1 MLKETIYAQ
10 GVLAKKAADE
20 MRNMSVIKRNR
31 ALKEMADALRRQE
44 NAILMENKK
53 DMGKGRASGLS
64 RAMLDRL
71 LLTGNR
77 IEAMAAGLEQLIS
90 LDDPVGSMTKAWKR
104 PNGIEIG
111 VIKVPLGV
119 IGMIYEARPNVT
131 VEAAGLA
138 VKTANTVILKGSS
151 TAHNSNK
158 ILVYILDNAAR
169 NAGLPDGTIQVIDSL
184 DREAVQVML
193 TMNDY
198 LNVLIP
204 RGGAGLIETVVKGST
219 VPVIETGTGNCHA
232 YVDATADLEMA
243 LKIVINGKTRRPS
256 VCNTLETCLV
266 EEEMMAEFLPLLA
279 LALEKKKVEVRA
291 CEKSREFFKDA
302 KLATEEDYATEFLDY
317 ILAVKKVKDV
327 NEAIAHINTYGTMHS
342 EVIITDDYEN
352 ARTFQKGVDA
362 ACVYVNASTCF
373 SDGEEFGFGAEI
385 GISTQK
391 LHARGPLGLDAL
403 TSIKYVIN
411 GDGQIRE

>member
-10 GVLAKKAADE
+10 GALSKKAANE

-53 DMGKGRASGLS
+53 DMEKGRASGLS

-77 IEAMAAGLEQLIS
+77 IEAMAAGLEQLIG

-111 VIKVPLGV
+111 VVKVPLGV

-138 VKTANTVILKGSS
+138 IKTANTVILKGSS

-158 ILVYILDNAAR
+158 ILVYILNNAAR
-169 NAGLPDGTIQVIDSL
+169 NAGLPEGAIQLIDSL
-184 DREAVQVML
+184 EREAVQVML

-198 LNVLIP
+198 LDVLIP

-232 YVDATADLEMA
+232 YVDTSADLEMA
-243 LKIVINGKTRRPS
+243 LKIVLNGKTQRPS
-256 VCNTLETCLV
+256 VCNALETCLV
-266 EEEMMAEFLPLLA
+266 AEDMLADFLPLLA
-279 LALEKKKVEVRA
+279 PALEEKKVEVRA
-291 CEKSREFFKDA
+291 CAQSREFFKDA
-302 KLATEEDYATEFLDY
+302 KLATEENYAKEFSDY
-317 ILAVKKVKDV
+317 ILAVKVVKDV
-327 NEAIAHINTYGTMHS
+327 DEAINHINKYGTMHS
-342 EVIITDDYEN
+342 EVIITDDYER
-352 ARTFQKGVDA
+352 ARIFQRGIDA
-362 ACVYVNASTCF
+362 ACVYVNASTRF

-391 LHARGPLGLDAL
+391 LHARGPMGLDAL

>member
-1 MLKETIYAQ
+1 MLKETIYEQ
-10 GVLAKKAADE
+10 GALSKKAANV
-20 MRNMSVIKRNR
+20 MRTMPVLKRNR

-53 DMGKGRASGLS
+53 DMEKGRTSGMS
-64 RAMLDRL
+64 RALLDRL

-77 IEAMAAGLEQLIS
+77 IEAMAAGLEQLIR
-90 LDDPVGSMTKAWKR
+90 LDDPIGSITKAWQR

-111 VIKVPLGV
+111 VVKVPLGV

-138 VKTANTVILKGSS
+138 VKTGNTVILKGSS

-158 ILVYILDNAAR
+158 MLVYILNNAAL
-169 NAGLPDGTIQVIDSL
+169 NAGLPAGVIQLIDSE

-198 LNVLIP
+198 LDVLIP

-219 VPVIETGTGNCHA
+219 VPVIETGTGNCHG
-232 YVDATADLEMA
+232 YVDKTADLEMA
-243 LKIVINGKTRRPS
+243 LKIIINGKTQRPS
-256 VCNTLETCLV
+256 VCNALETALIH
-266 EEEMMAEFLPLLA
+266 EEMMESFLPLLA
-279 LALEKKKVEVRA
+279 IALAEKNVEVRA
-291 CEKSREFFKDA
+291 CEKTKPFFKDA
-302 KLATEEDYATEFLDY
+302 LLATDEDYGTEFSDY
-317 ILAVKKVKDV
+317 ILAVKAVKDV
-327 NEAIAHINTYGTMHS
+327 EEAVAHINKYGTQHS

-352 ARTFQKGVDA
+352 SRAFQKGVDS
-362 ACVYVNASTCF
+362 ACVYVNASTRF

-391 LHARGPLGLDAL
+391 LHARGPMGLDAL

>member
-10 GVLAKKAADE
+10 GALSKKAADE

-53 DMGKGRASGLS
+53 DMEKGRTSGLT

-77 IEAMAAGLEQLIS
+77 IEAMAAGLEQLIG
-90 LDDPVGSMTKAWKR
+90 LDDPVGSMTKAWQR

-111 VIKVPLGV
+111 VVKVPLGV

-158 ILVYILDNAAR
+158 ILVYILNNAAR
-169 NAGLPDGTIQVIDSL
+169 NAGLPEGTIQLIDSL
-184 DREAVQVML
+184 EREAVQVML

-198 LNVLIP
+198 LDVLIP

-232 YVDATADLEMA
+232 YVDTTADLEMA
-243 LKIVINGKTRRPS
+243 LNIVINGKTQRPS
-256 VCNTLETCLV
+256 VCNALETCLV
-266 EEEMMAEFLPLLA
+266 AEDMMAEFLPQLA
-279 LALEKKKVEVRA
+279 IALEEKK
-291 CEKSREFFKDA
+291 S
-302 KLATEEDYATEFLDY
+302 
-317 ILAVKKVKDV
+317 
-327 NEAIAHINTYGTMHS
+327 
-342 EVIITDDYEN
+342 
-352 ARTFQKGVDA
+352 
-362 ACVYVNASTCF
+362 
-373 SDGEEFGFGAEI
+373 
-385 GISTQK
+385 
-391 LHARGPLGLDAL
+391 
-403 TSIKYVIN
+403 
-411 GDGQIRE
+411 